1 MEFKVFLLCLVI
13 LVAATSAAKVCK
25 CEEEKK
31 VTKYK
36 LKVKDGDKEV
46 DEELEVDTE
55 KQTEKYRIPKTD
67 SGNSGEV
74 DVVYDFKKNLTM
86 QRLSAAKACFLSEST
101 EDMPKPDDLVKLL
114 DQKNPPSTTVKNATN
129 SKYEVISELTDRSDL
144 SDEMASLCAKLPIY
158 RVKETTSTRGKRWP
172 CYTYCYKYYYYCY
185 TYHWTHGWAW
195 YVCYKWRCY
204 IRC

>member
-46 DEELEVDTE
+46 DEEVEVDTE
-55 KQTEKYRIPKTD
+55 KQTEKYRIQKTD

-74 DVVYDFKKNLTM
+74 DVIYDFKKNLTM
-86 QRLSAAKACFLSEST
+86 HRLSAAKACFLSEST
-101 EDMPKPDDLVKLL
+101 EDMPKPDDLAKLL
-114 DQKNPPSTTVKNATN
+114 EQ
-129 SKYEVISELTDRSDL
+129 VIKVNRFFF
-144 SDEMASLCAKLPIY
+144 IQY
-158 RVKETTSTRGKRWP
+158 
-172 CYTYCYKYYYYCY
+172 
-185 TYHWTHGWAW
+185 
-195 YVCYKWRCY
+195 
-204 IRC
+204 